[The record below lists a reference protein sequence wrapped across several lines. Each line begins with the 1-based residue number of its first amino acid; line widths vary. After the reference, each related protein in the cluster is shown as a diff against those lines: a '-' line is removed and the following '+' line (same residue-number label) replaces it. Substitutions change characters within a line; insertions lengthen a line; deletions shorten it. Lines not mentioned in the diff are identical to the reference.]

1 MSWLPRWKRKSK
13 KDKELAVSEDRK
25 ESSPEAKDEAEPPVP
40 LASGPYPTPLF
51 TLTEHDEEESNMK
64 IPVDSHTSEASSTA
78 KLKVP
83 TRRALRR
90 PQPASFCSDG
100 GYQSLTSR
108 STIADDLSD
117 PFRERAM
124 SGGSSVSSY
133 YSPQGSVNFAPSP
146 TSTRDSPPSFP
157 EASKDEMMQAM
168 KENFEKMNELVKHL
182 ESSIEE
188 LSQRVAKI
196 EEILAVERRRPV
208 SLPPVAELP
217 NKTCK
222 NDAILWLVEK
232 VSYWKFL
239 ARRLGLENNEIAR
252 IETDNTQDRE
262 RCYQMFMRWKD
273 VHAENYTY
281 RVLGAALLKESQALY
296 IEYVK
301 EVCQL
306 ENIPHE

>member
-25 ESSPEAKDEAEPPVP
+25 ESSPEATDEAEPPVP
-40 LASGPYPTPLF
+40 LASGPYHTPLF
-51 TLTEHDEEESNMK
+51 TLTEHDEEDSNTNL
-64 IPVDSHTSEASSTA
+64 PVDSPTSEASST

-83 TRRALRR
+83 PRRALRR

-133 YSPQGSVNFAPSP
+133 YTPQGSVNFAPSP

-188 LSQRVAKI
+188 LSQRVGKI

-208 SLPPVAELP
+208 SLLPVEEVHMTIFKMIHYNELA
-217 NKTCK
+217 
-222 NDAILWLVEK
+222 NDINNV
-232 VSYWKFL
+232 YT
-239 ARRLGLENNEIAR
+239 GL
-252 IETDNTQDRE
+252 
-262 RCYQMFMRWKD
+262 
-273 VHAENYTY
+273 
-281 RVLGAALLKESQALY
+281 
-296 IEYVK
+296 
-301 EVCQL
+301 
-306 ENIPHE
+306 